1 MKAERFGVFYYPRFK
16 SCPTTSPTQM
26 AAGISQ
32 TPVRKVNTYYI
43 LTNLDSLKHC
53 LKNILSLL
61 YLFDLR
67 TMISFS
73 LSLWSAYIN

>member
-1 MKAERFGVFYYPRFK
+1 MKAECFGIFYYPRFK

-43 LTNLDSLKHC
+43 LTNLDSFKT
-53 LKNILSLL
+53 LL
-61 YLFDLR
+61 EKYPK
-67 TMISFS
+67 SF
-73 LSLWSAYIN
+73 IFI